1 MCQFDC
7 LCERKINVDVRES
20 VSSTNVLVKEQL
32 VAHQLRTPLVMVA
45 DEQTAGHGKV
55 DRPFYSAAHSGAYFT
70 LGLPNSYWSAE
81 NPPQGLTIRAV
92 VAAFQ
97 AAGKLFGC
105 QLSIKWVN
113 DLYRDGKKVAG
124 ILAETA
130 IDDRNQFCG
139 VVIGWGMNLT
149 VPADWPADLQSSA
162 GALTDQP
169 FSSQLRNRLV
179 DLVVDRFL
187 ELLETPWQQ
196 VLAVYRRHQY
206 LAGKELAV
214 DTGNEVTAGRFL
226 RITDDGY
233 LVIQTSTGARS
244 FSSGTVRLVQD

>member
-1 MCQFDC
+1 MSQFDR
-7 LCERKINVDVRES
+7 LHKRNIDVDVHQS
-20 VSSTNVLVKEQL
+20 VSSTNSLVKAELAEQHL
-32 VAHQLRTPLVMVA
+32 QAPLVMVA

-70 LGLPNSYWSAE
+70 LGLPNSYWYAE

-97 AAGKLFGC
+97 AAEQLFDG

-130 IDDRNQFCG
+130 IDDHNQFCG
-139 VVIGWGMNLT
+139 VVIGWGMNLN
-149 VPADWPADLQSSA
+149 VPADWPANLQSCA

-196 VLAVYRRHQY
+196 VLDVYRRYQY
-206 LAGKELAV
+206 LAGKKLAV
-214 DTGNEVTAGRFL
+214 DTGNEVTTGRFL

-244 FSSGTVRLVQD
+244 FSSGTIRLVQD